1 MFLKRKLHSW
11 QTLCPLHPNLQV
23 RFVGSLVEQFT
34 SWSRSNPLPLSF
46 RRATPFPIPGADG
59 SRKSRVEGV
68 GTGGRGQLR
77 PEWHRT
83 TFWTEDL
90 PAWNRGACSV
100 WTACR
105 RFETPVLLCHEPLR
119 FWKFATTCACS
130 WLVHWSV
137 TWLLFHRQPS
147 RSSKRTFRYLLYR
160 FVQVKTGEE
169 DEEVMFQE
177 RCRLFRWD
185 ENQWKE
191 RGVGEIKLLRRLGSE
206 MCRLVMRRDQVIR
219 NVGTVL
225 VTMTHTHYIFVVLN
239 QE

>member
-1 MFLKRKLHSW
+1 
-11 QTLCPLHPNLQV
+11 
-23 RFVGSLVEQFT
+23 
-34 SWSRSNPLPLSF
+34 
-46 RRATPFPIPGADG
+46 
-59 SRKSRVEGV
+59 
-68 GTGGRGQLR
+68 
-77 PEWHRT
+77 
-83 TFWTEDL
+83 
-90 PAWNRGACSV
+90 
-100 WTACR
+100 
-105 RFETPVLLCHEPLR
+105 
-119 FWKFATTCACS
+119 
-130 WLVHWSV
+130 
-137 TWLLFHRQPS
+137 
-147 RSSKRTFRYLLYR
+147 
-160 FVQVKTGEE
+160 VQVKTGEE